1 MLNKSLVTATLLA
14 AIAFPSSHTGLY
26 AEEAEKGE
34 KTETFQ
40 TAATFAAAMKEI
52 DTHYAEIPKL
62 IAAGKL
68 EDVHKEAAAVQY
80 HALTLA
86 KLAMAADSGVPHDNV
101 KGINLTGK
109 ELAGKFYA
117 IDAAAAADAGKVP
130 ETKAVYDQMGTLI
143 SKLKALSAAP
153 VK

>member
-1 MLNKSLVTATLLA
+1 MMNKTLMTATL
-14 AIAFPSSHTGLY
+14 IATLGFACNPTGLF
-26 AEEAEKGE
+26 AEDADKGE
-34 KTETFQ
+34 KTESFK

-52 DTHYAEIPKL
+52 DEHYEEISKL

-68 EDVHKEAAAVQY
+68 DDVHKAAAAVQY

-86 KLAMAADSGVPHDNV
+86 KLAMAADSGVPHENV

-109 ELAGKFYA
+109 ELAGKFDA
-117 IDAAAAADAGKVP
+117 IDATADAGKVP

-143 SKLKALSAAP
+143 AKLKSLSAAP
-153 VK
+153 GK

>member
-1 MLNKSLVTATLLA
+1 MMNKTILTATLIAALGLA
-14 AIAFPSSHTGLY
+14 GNTNGLF
-26 AEEAEKGE
+26 AADTEEKGE

-101 KGINLTGK
+101 KGINVTGK
-109 ELAGKFYA
+109 ELAGKFDA
-117 IDAAAAADAGKVP
+117 IDAAADAGKVP
-130 ETKAVYDQMGTLI
+130 ETKAVYEQMGTLI
-143 SKLKALSAAP
+143 TKLKTLSGPA
-153 VK
+153 KK